1 MRKSSLIDNKKN
13 KFGSGGIATKLD
25 AAKIC
30 MNSGS
35 HMFIANG
42 KVNHPI
48 LNMIE
53 NKNIPISCQK
63 FQP

>member
-1 MRKSSLIDNKKN
+1 LIDNKKN

-42 KVNHPI
+42 KISNPI
-48 LNMIE
+48 ANMIK
-53 NKNIPISCQK
+53 NKNILISYQK
-63 FQP
+63 FLH